1 MTNNSSTTIFLFILM
16 AVAFYFL
23 MIRPQRK
30 RQKKQQETIA
40 ALVPGSRVM
49 LSSGIYATL
58 VEMRGS
64 DADVELAPGVVVTV
78 VRQAVAQSAPVVEE
92 ESYVDTDAQPSHEA
106 DIEPLDPD
114 AFSAE
119 NLSPDDFRDPDDGR
133 DFGPVHPRSSGS
145 QEQADAFQGSD
156 SDAHGDSGDLES
168 SRDIDDSEPVLK
180 DPPVSDENRR
190 TEGN

>member
-30 RQKKQQETIA
+30 RQRKQQETIA

-78 VRQAVAQSAPVVEE
+78 VRQAVAQSAPAVEE
-92 ESYVDTDAQPSHEA
+92 ESYVDAEA
-106 DIEPLDPD
+106 NVSDELEIEPLDPD

-119 NLSPDDFRDPDDGR
+119 NLSPDDFRDPNDAR
-133 DFGPVHPRSSGS
+133 DFGPVHPRSSAA
-145 QEQADAFQGSD
+145 QDEQADAFQD
-156 SDAHGDSGDLES
+156 SDDAGDLGG
-168 SRDIDDSEPVLK
+168 SRDLDDSEPVLG
-180 DPPVSDENRR
+180 DPPANDDDRR
-190 TEGN
+190 PEGN